1 MQIRFDLAVSVP
13 KDPERE
19 DLNEDAFDVSE
30 NSQIISLSDGASE
43 SYDSKSWARMLVQN
57 FVNSPSFSSDWVKTV
72 QEAYVAGVDFQNLS
86 WSKQLAFERGSFAT
100 LVGVNCTSSSSG
112 VEIFSIGDSLAV
124 LVRDGRYF
132 QSYPFD
138 TPEQFDARP
147 VLLSTLSHLNKFTD
161 DDQFLSS
168 EHKQIWE
175 TQQGDLILLVTDAVG
190 QWLLREINH
199 EPSSIDRLLQIN
211 TEEQFEDLVVEM
223 RSERRMKLDD
233 STMIRL
239 EIVTEDQ
246 KNGLPND

>member
-1 MQIRFDLAVSVP
+1 VQFRFDLAVSVP

-30 NSQIISLSDGASE
+30 NNQIIALSDGASE
-43 SYDSKSWARMLVQN
+43 SYDSKTWARMLVHN
-57 FVNSPSFSSDWVKTV
+57 FVNSPSFSSNWVKAV
-72 QEAYVAGVDFQNLS
+72 QEKYAAGIDFKNLS
-86 WSKQLAFERGSFAT
+86 WSKQMAFERGSFAT
-100 LVGVNCTSSSSG
+100 LITVNCAPLSNG
-112 VEIFSIGDSLAV
+112 VEVFSIGDSLAV
-124 LVRDGRYF
+124 LVRDGRYT

-147 VLLSTLSHLNKFTD
+147 ELLSTLSHLNNFTD
-161 DDQFLSS
+161 DGEFVSN
-168 EHKQIWE
+168 EHNQIWA
-175 TQQGDLILLVTDAVG
+175 TQHGDWILLVTDAVG

-199 EPSSIDRLLQIN
+199 EPSSIELLLQIN
-211 TEEQFEDLVVEM
+211 TDEQFEELVVAM

-239 EIVTEDQ
+239 AVVTKDQ

>member
-30 NSQIISLSDGASE
+30 NSQIIALSDGASE

-57 FVNSPSFSSDWVKTV
+57 FVNSPSFSSDWVTTV
-72 QEAYVAGVDFQNLS
+72 QEAYVAGVDYQNLS

-100 LVGVNCTSSSSG
+100 LVGVHCTPLSNG
-112 VEIFSIGDSLAV
+112 VDIFSIGDSLAV
-124 LVRDGRYF
+124 LVRDGRYV

-147 VLLSTLSHLNKFTD
+147 ELLSTLSHLNKFTND
-161 DDQFLSS
+161 DEFVSG
-168 EHKQIWE
+168 EHKQIWA
-175 TQQGDLILLVTDAVG
+175 TQNGDLILLVTDAVG

-199 EPSSIDRLLQIN
+199 EPSSIDLLLQID
-211 TEEQFEDLVVEM
+211 TEEQFEDLVVAM

-239 EIVTEDQ
+239 AVVKEDQ
-246 KNGLPND
+246 TNGLPND